1 MSAPYAAD
9 PAQDRKRGMLDMLRE
24 TKLPLWVSLLLA
36 LLLLIVFVWSRVS
49 IGAAEARLANERQE
63 MTRRFEAD
71 RAALLARLLDFTVR
85 QDDESQRRFGTALA
99 WAVRG
104 ELIRNNLDQVDQF
117 FNQMVRMERV
127 ERVVLASQDGK
138 ILLSSDR
145 HYQGGDLAALYPA
158 ELLGVPQVSVVAG
171 AEGKKRVVIPVMGL
185 TARLGTV
192 VMDYAPATAPVS
204 SQ

>member
-1 MSAPYAAD
+1 MSEIYTEEPP
-9 PAQDRKRGMLDMLRE
+9 PARKRSVLDMLRE
-24 TKLPLWVSLLLA
+24 TRLPLWVSLLLA

-63 MTRRFEAD
+63 MARRFEED
-71 RAALLARLLDFTVR
+71 RAALLARLQDFTVR
-85 QDDESQRRFGTALA
+85 QDDGSQRRFGTALA

-117 FNQMVRMERV
+117 FNEMVRMERV
-127 ERVVLASQDGK
+127 ERVVLAGQDGK

-145 HYQGGDLAALYPA
+145 RYQGGDFSALYPVG
-158 ELLGVPQVSVVAG
+158 LLGVPQVSVMAG

-185 TARLGTV
+185 SARLGTV
-192 VMDYAPATAPVS
+192 VMDYTPATAPTAP
-204 SQ
+204 